1 MKVERGEI
9 FARSM
14 TGRCPNCGHFSF
26 FKNWFRLHKRCPSCD
41 MELENRKCI

>member
-1 MKVERGEI
+1 MKVGRGEI
-9 FARSM
+9 FVRSM
-14 TGRCPNCGHFSF
+14 TGRFPNCGHFSF